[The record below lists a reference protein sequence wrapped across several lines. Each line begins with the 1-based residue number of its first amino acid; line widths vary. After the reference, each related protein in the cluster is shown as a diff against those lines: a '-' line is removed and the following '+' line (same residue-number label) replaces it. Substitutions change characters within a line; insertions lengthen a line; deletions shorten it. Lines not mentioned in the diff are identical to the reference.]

1 MSGQNLNLVN
11 IRNVNAPGARA
22 DSEPRSPQRS
32 LTSTRWSHDNAD
44 EQQRLAALRAAS
56 AAVNGLAMYDVR
68 RVSRHNGSTEST
80 GASGSTSPNGATG
93 PGPATGSS
101 NSTQSLASILQQ
113 SLSESTNNDWY
124 SRATSRIREEIQEI
138 SNPSLSRQEMAN
150 RLVTLLKYDY
160 GSVSSQDAGRL
171 EGLKDYALRLLVDS
185 VPGAKHAP
193 DLSAMS
199 KTELV
204 QLWLTQQ
211 TQLSAQYP
219 GINEDSVRGMHARA
233 AYIMDPSISTA
244 DFVTRLNEVMQATN
258 INGDHA
264 VLNAMR
270 S

>member
-44 EQQRLAALRAAS
+44 EQQKLAALRAAS
-56 AAVNGLAMYDVR
+56 AAVNGLAMYDVS
-68 RVSRHNGSTEST
+68 RVSRHNRSTEST
-80 GASGSTSPNGATG
+80 GAIGSTSPNGTTG

-150 RLVTLLKYDY
+150 RLVTLLNYDY
-160 GSVSSQDAGRL
+160 GSVNSQDAGRL
-171 EGLKDYALRLLVDS
+171 EGLKDYALKLLVDS

-193 DLSAMS
+193 NLSAMS
-199 KTELV
+199 KADLQ
-204 QLWLTQQ
+204 QLLLAQEK
-211 TQLSAQYP
+211 LGAQYP

-244 DFVTRLNEVMQATN
+244 DFVTRLNEVMAMTN

>member
-124 SRATSRIREEIQEI
+124 GRATSRIREEIQEI

-150 RLVTLLKYDY
+150 RLVTLLNYDY

-171 EGLKDYALRLLVDS
+171 EGLKDYALKLLADS
-185 VPGAKHAP
+185 VPGAKHDAN
-193 DLSAMS
+193 LSATGM
-199 KTELV
+199 
-204 QLWLTQQ
+204 
-211 TQLSAQYP
+211 Y
-219 GINEDSVRGMHARA
+219 GDSVQGMNALA
-233 AYIMDPSISTA
+233 SYIMDPSISTA
-244 DFVTRLNEVMQATN
+244 DFVTRLNEVMWMTN